1 MNHEL
6 KNSAYWLIYRDLFE
20 LHKEL
25 YHVCEADDDY
35 WERAFRE
42 ANRFFKKYEA
52 VPEGLYAKNLTIAL
66 MNELERKRTERG

>member
-6 KNSAYWLIYRDLFE
+6 KNSAYWLIYLDLFE

-25 YHVCEADDDY
+25 YHVREADDDY
-35 WERAFRE
+35 WERAFHE

-52 VPEGLYAKNLTIAL
+52 VPEGLYVKDLTIAL